1 MLRLPLA
8 KKVYVDYIY
17 NIVFFYYYQSLSRYK
32 SIIVKKKRKRKEKI
46 EFERMFKRERL
57 TIKKNYFIIYMS
69 LTLAVIVIIDWILIL

>member
-1 MLRLPLA
+1 MWII
-8 KKVYVDYIY
+8 YI
-17 NIVFFYYYQSLSRYK
+17 ILFFLLL
-32 SIIVKKKRKRKEKI
+32 SIIVKVQEYNSQKKRKRKEKI